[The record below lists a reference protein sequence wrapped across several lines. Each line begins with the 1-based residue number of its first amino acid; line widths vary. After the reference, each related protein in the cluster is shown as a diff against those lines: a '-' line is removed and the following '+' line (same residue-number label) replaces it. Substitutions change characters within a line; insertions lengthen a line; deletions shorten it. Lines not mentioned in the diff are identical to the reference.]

1 MITFRTIAMKKTNLY
16 TTSLLCLLLGT
27 ATVLPTG
34 CKKGYFDA
42 VPKDLVDVKAIF
54 KNKTETENWLA
65 GIYGK
70 MLDPWG
76 TSASSARYF
85 AAWCEELDLNTPTAQ
100 ATNALSGVTA
110 GVNIWTANYQGIRLA
125 NIFMANVENPESNIL
140 DEPNG
145 AALVQQYKGE
155 ARFLRAYFYWTLMK
169 LYGPVVLVEDRI
181 GDFDDDYQLPRSTW
195 TECIDY
201 VLSEMDAAKEMVPE
215 RHIVAATGA
224 EDLTQAGRINKMII
238 DAVKSQVTLYDASP
252 LFNGNPAM
260 ASFKNKDGKALMN
273 TSYDATKWE
282 KAAAAAKEAI
292 DHAASYGKKIFK
304 ATHADPFIAAFNSH
318 RDLFL
323 TGWADEGIWIRTV
336 TGYQAWEV
344 DAAPR
349 AANGSTTNS
358 NLTPPQE
365 MVDHYRMYNTGKP
378 INDAGS
384 GYNPTG
390 FTTTAKAGF
399 YVAGTSNMYIGRE
412 PRFYNAITFN
422 GATVPF
428 VAKSG
433 QTHVQFWPTGNSGN
447 GEGSEVRYPRTGYLV
462 RKNTNPARNLSNNA
476 GNVVRPAMY
485 IRLAELYLN
494 YAEALNESNPGN
506 EDILTYLNAIR
517 NRGGLRSFP
526 ADSLSQDQMRKHIH
540 LERCIELAYEGH
552 RFYDVRRWKIASD
565 PEGRQGGEFT
575 GMNVMVGTGLS
586 DPAYYERV
594 RSSTRAW
601 DDRFY
606 FFPLPQS
613 ELNRNTKMVQPPG
626 Y

>member
-1 MITFRTIAMKKTNLY
+1 MKKTNLY
-16 TTSLLCLLLGT
+16 TASLLYLLLGT
-27 ATVLPTG
+27 ATVLSTG

-42 VPKDLVDVKAIF
+42 VPKDLVDVNAIF

-65 GIYGK
+65 GIYSK
-70 MLDPWG
+70 ILDPNS
-76 TSASSARYF
+76 TSAGSARYF
-85 AAWCEELDLNTPTAQ
+85 AAWCEELDLNTPSAQ

-110 GVNIWTANYQGIRLA
+110 GVNIWTPNYQGIRLA
-125 NIFMANVENPESNIL
+125 NIFMANVENPGSNIL

-169 LYGPVVLVEDRI
+169 LYGPVVLVGDKI
-181 GDFDDDYQLPRSTW
+181 GEVDDNYQQPRNTW
-195 TECIDY
+195 TECINY

-224 EDLTQAGRINKMII
+224 DDLTQTGRINKLII
-238 DAVKSQVTLYDASP
+238 DAVKSQITLYDASP
-252 LFNGNPAM
+252 LFNGNTAM
-260 ASFKNKDGKALMN
+260 ASFQNKDGKALMN
-273 TSYDATKWE
+273 TSYDATKWA

-292 DHAASYGKKIFK
+292 GHAVDYGKKIFK
-304 ATHADPFIAAFNSH
+304 TTPANADPFIAAFNSH

-336 TGYQAWEV
+336 TAYQAWEV

-349 AANGSTTNS
+349 AANGTTTNS

-365 MVDHYRMYNTGKP
+365 MVDQYRMYNTGKR
-378 INDAGS
+378 IDEAGS

-390 FTTTAKAGF
+390 FTATAKAGF
-399 YVAGTSNMYIGRE
+399 YVANTSNMYVGRE

-447 GEGSEVRYPRTGYLV
+447 GGGSEVRYPRTGYLV
-462 RKNTNPARNLSNNA
+462 RKNTNPARNLSNNS

-485 IRLAELYLN
+485 IRLGELYLN
-494 YAEALNESNPGN
+494 YAEALNESNPGHA
-506 EDILTYLNAIR
+506 DVLTYLNAIR
-517 NRGGLRSFP
+517 TRGGLREFP
-526 ADSLSQDQMRKHIH
+526 ADSLSQDQLRQQIRQ
-540 LERCIELAYEGH
+540 ERLIELAYEGH
-552 RFYDVRRWKIASD
+552 RFYDVRRWKIAGK

-575 GMNVMVGTGLS
+575 GMNVLVGTSLN

-606 FFPLPQS
+606 LFPLPQS

>member
-1 MITFRTIAMKKTNLY
+1 MKKNIY
-16 TTSLLCLLLGT
+16 TTALVCLALSLVSVT
-27 ATVLPTG
+27 HTG

-70 MLDPWG
+70 LLDPWG
-76 TSASSARYF
+76 TSAGSARYF
-85 AAWCEELDLNTPTAQ
+85 AAWCEELDLNTPSAQ
-100 ATNALSGVTA
+100 ATNALSPVTA
-110 GVNIWTANYQGIRLA
+110 VNIWTANYQGIRLA
-125 NIFMANVENPESNIL
+125 NIFMANVENPASNIL
-140 DEPNG
+140 EEPNG

-155 ARFLRAYFYWTLMK
+155 ARFLRAYFYWTMMK
-169 LYGPVVLVEDRI
+169 LYGPVVLVGDKI
-181 GDFDDDYQLPRSTW
+181 GEVDDDYQQPRNTW
-195 TECIDY
+195 TECINY
-201 VLSEMDAAKEMVPE
+201 VLSEMDAAREMVPE

-224 EDLTQAGRINKMII
+224 DDLTQTGRINKMII
-238 DAVKSQVTLYDASP
+238 DAVKSQVMLYDASP

-273 TSYDATKWE
+273 ASYDASKWA
-282 KAAAAAKEAI
+282 KAAAAAKQAI
-292 DHAASYGKKIFK
+292 DHAADYGKIIYKV
-304 ATHADPFIAAFNSH
+304 AHADPFIAAFNTH

-323 TGWADEGIWIRTV
+323 KGWADEGIWIRTV

-358 NLTPPQE
+358 SLTPPQE
-365 MVDHYRMYNTGKP
+365 MVDHYRMYSTGRR
-378 INDAGS
+378 IDEAGS
-384 GYNPTG
+384 GYKPDG
-390 FTTTAKAGF
+390 FTATARSGF
-399 YVAGTSNMYIGRE
+399 YVAGTSNMYVGRE

-422 GATVPF
+422 GSTVPF

-447 GEGSEVRYPRTGYLV
+447 GEGSEIRYPRTGYLV

-494 YAEALNESNPGN
+494 YAEALNESDPGN
-506 EDILTYLNAIR
+506 QDILTYLNAIR
-517 NRGGLRSFP
+517 TRGGLAPFP
-526 ADSLSQDQMRKHIH
+526 ADSLNQAQLRHQIRQ
-540 LERCIELAYEGH
+540 ERCIELAYEGH
-552 RFYDVRRWKIASD
+552 RFYDVRRWKIAGD

-575 GMNVMVGTGLS
+575 GMNVLAGTGLS

-594 RSSTRAW
+594 RSSNRAW

-606 FFPLPQS
+606 LFPLPQS

>member
-1 MITFRTIAMKKTNLY
+1 MKKNVY
-16 TTSLLCLLLGT
+16 TASLMCLLLGA
-27 ATVLPTG
+27 ATVAPMG
-34 CKKGYFDA
+34 CRKGYFDA

-70 MLDPWG
+70 LLDPYG

-85 AAWCEELDLNTPTAQ
+85 AAWCEELDLNTPSAQ

-110 GVNIWTANYQGIRLA
+110 GVNIWTPNYQGIRLA

-169 LYGPVVLVEDRI
+169 LYGPVVLVGDKI
-181 GDFDDDYQLPRSTW
+181 GEVDDNYQQPRNTW

-224 EDLTQAGRINKMII
+224 DDLTQTGRITRLII
-238 DAVKSQVTLYDASP
+238 EAVQSQITLYDASP
-252 LFNGNPAM
+252 LFNGDAAM
-260 ASFKNKDGKALMN
+260 ASFRNKDGKALMN
-273 TSYDATKWE
+273 TTYDAAKWE
-282 KAAAAAKEAI
+282 KAAAAAKAAI
-292 DHAASYGKKIFK
+292 DHAITYGKKIYK
-304 ATHADPFIAAFNSH
+304 TTPAHADPFIAAFNNH
-318 RDLFL
+318 RDLHL
-323 TGWADEGIWIRTV
+323 TGWVDEGIWIRTV
-336 TGYQAWEV
+336 TAYQAWEV

-349 AANGSTTNS
+349 AANGTTTNS

-365 MVDHYRMYNTGKP
+365 MVDRYRMLNGKS
-378 INDAGS
+378 IHEAGS
-384 GYNPTG
+384 GYTETG
-390 FTTTAKAGF
+390 FTATAKSGF

-428 VAKSG
+428 VAKTG
-433 QTHVQFWPTGNSGN
+433 QTHVQFWPAGNSGN
-447 GEGSEVRYPRTGYLV
+447 GGGSEVRYPRTGYLV

-494 YAEALNESNPGN
+494 YAEALNESSPGHA
-506 EDILTYLNAIR
+506 DILTYLNAIR
-517 NRGGLRSFP
+517 TRGGIP
-526 ADSLSQDQMRKHIH
+526 ALAAGLSQEEMRKQIR

-552 RFYDVRRWKIASD
+552 RFYDVRRWKIAND

-575 GMNVMVGTGLS
+575 GMNVLTGSGLS
-586 DPAYYERV
+586 DPAYYV
-594 RSSTRAW
+594 RTRTSTRTW